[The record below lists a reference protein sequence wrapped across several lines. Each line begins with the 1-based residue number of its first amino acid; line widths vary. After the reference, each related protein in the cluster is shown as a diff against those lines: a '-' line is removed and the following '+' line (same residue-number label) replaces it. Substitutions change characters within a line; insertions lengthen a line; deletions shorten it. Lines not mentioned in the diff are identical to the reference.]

1 MMGGSWQLTSLSR
14 CRRAARQTGLDVI
27 LGGSGG
33 VVGIGA
39 GMGRYLVGAGADTHL
54 RGRVDSSSSRTGDG
68 TGKEN
73 AMPKVDQ
80 S

>member
-1 MMGGSWQLTSLSR
+1 M
-14 CRRAARQTGLDVI
+14 
-27 LGGSGG
+27 
-33 VVGIGA
+33 VGIGA

-68 TGKEN
+68 TGKED